1 MTISPRENLVP
12 QDEADSQASSSLAE
26 TSGRSSD
33 ASPRTPTS
41 RGKSGLAAQALCQF
55 LDADAEQ
62 AAALLR
68 AAGNPRRLLVLC
80 LLIENG
86 EMSVGSLLEHLDL
99 SQSALSQHLA
109 RMREEGLV
117 TYRRASQTLYYRIDD
132 ERVRK
137 LIAAL
142 KDIYSVQA
150 TAA

>member
-1 MTISPRENLVP
+1 MTISPREDLV
-12 QDEADSQASSSLAE
+12 QREEAAIPASHSAAEAQGRNADPSPRPGAAKGKGGSLA
-26 TSGRSSD
+26 
-33 ASPRTPTS
+33 A
-41 RGKSGLAAQALCQF
+41 KALCQF

-132 ERVRK
+132 ERVRQ

-142 KDIYSVQA
+142 KDIYSPQQA
-150 TAA
+150 